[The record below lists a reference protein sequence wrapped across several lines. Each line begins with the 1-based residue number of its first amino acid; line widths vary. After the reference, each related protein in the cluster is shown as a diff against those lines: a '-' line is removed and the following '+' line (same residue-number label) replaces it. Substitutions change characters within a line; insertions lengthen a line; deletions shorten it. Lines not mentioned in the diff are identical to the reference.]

1 MHLAKSR
8 NENLILEEYQGLQK
22 YLCRNDDD
30 KKDMGI
36 IAELFSLQ
44 EDGVIQIENMPYDPI
59 LYSPKMPIFN
69 GRGEVSYPEKTK
81 EDYKQELSE
90 FIASSAGSGFYEFN
104 VKNLRPGECRWL
116 CRGMLVRSDNGEVRI
131 HYQIHSERSRG
142 NLNGT
147 LEMRSSLREV

>member
-1 MHLAKSR
+1 
-8 NENLILEEYQGLQK
+8 
-22 YLCRNDDD
+22 
-30 KKDMGI
+30 MGI
-36 IAELFSLQ
+36 IAELFSLLV
-44 EDGVIQIENMPYDPI
+44 DGVIQIENMPYDPI

-131 HYQIHSERSRG
+131 HY
-142 NLNGT
+142 
-147 LEMRSSLREV
+147 

>member
-1 MHLAKSR
+1 
-8 NENLILEEYQGLQK
+8 
-22 YLCRNDDD
+22 
-30 KKDMGI
+30 
-36 IAELFSLQ
+36 
-44 EDGVIQIENMPYDPI
+44 MPYDPI

-116 CRGMLVRSDNGEVRI
+116 CRGMLVRSDNGK
-131 HYQIHSERSRG
+131 
-142 NLNGT
+142 
-147 LEMRSSLREV
+147 LEFITKFIQNVLGEILMGHWR